1 MSIDE
6 ANRVSK
12 LDHIESAAYSAL
24 ALVLDVARRHQGRCW
39 RDRSRPEC

>member
-6 ANRVSK
+6 VTSISK

-24 ALVLDVARRHQGRCW
+24 ALVLDGARHHPGRWW
-39 RDRSRPEC
+39 RDRSRAEC